1 MPVASC
7 PRRVRRGGRVR
18 SASRSGP
25 RRGGR
30 FTSRNRLP
38 CTDGRGRD
46 GGDGRCGVGGDVLDG
61 SRGVPDRMR
70 CGDTHFFGD
79 GIDEVWSDGTL
90 TSTKHQAAWLRASH
104 TPTHADHR
112 SRTETPFHSRDRPR
126 TRVQLRSQ
134 FGSNFRSQLQE
145 PTSGANFKSEFKS
158 SPGASS
164 EPNSGAVQPPGSRS
178 GDPRASQV
186 CRIYHACHV
195 RRRLT
200 AHIAHPAS

>member
-1 MPVASC
+1 MASC

-145 PTSGANFKSEFKS
+145 RVQEQPRSELGAKFRS
-158 SPGASS
+158 SSRAI
-164 EPNSGAVQPPGSRS
+164 QPPGSRS

-186 CRIYHACHV
+186 CCIYHACHV
-195 RRRLT
+195 HHRLT